1 MKVKAIVTIVTDNA
15 TPASHFEGNSKSEVN
30 RDINDHVAEMRMEGL
45 YTDNDELIVEWPHD

>member
-15 TPASHFEGNSKSEVN
+15 THASHFEGNSKSEVN